1 MINVEFTIEDV
12 WFDDYSSSF
21 AIKLDTANIDT
32 GGFILKFDSPS
43 VRQLVP

>member
-1 MINVEFTIEDV
+1 MGNVINVEFTIEDV

-32 GGFILKFDSPS
+32 GGFIF
-43 VRQLVP
+43 